1 VINVSK
7 MCIGIVRPTHA
18 NLRQV
23 RCTCIPLHPA
33 SLIYGILEA
42 EIFRRN
48 IINDERLLIVQI
60 F

>member
-1 VINVSK
+1 

-48 IINDERLLIVQI
+48 IINDERLLIVHI
-60 F
+60 C